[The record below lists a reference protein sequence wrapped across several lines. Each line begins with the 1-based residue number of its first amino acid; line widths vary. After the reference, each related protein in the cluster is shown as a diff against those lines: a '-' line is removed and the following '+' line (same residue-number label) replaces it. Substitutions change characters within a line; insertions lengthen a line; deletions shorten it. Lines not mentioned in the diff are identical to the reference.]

1 MRNGVV
7 SKMSQ
12 ELLEKKFTRKGSFVG
27 QASENEY
34 YVSLGEDKV
43 YALTA
48 GAFYIWSRCDGNR
61 TLKEIIENLS
71 NEANIEYKELEKP
84 VIELVNEFVNLG
96 LVE

>member
-1 MRNGVV
+1 
-7 SKMSQ
+7 MSQ
-12 ELLEKKFTRKGSFVG
+12 DLLQKKFTRKGSFVG

-34 YVSLGEDKV
+34 YVALSEDKV

-48 GAFYIWSRCDGNR
+48 GAFYIWSQCDGNK
-61 TLKEIIENLS
+61 TLKEVIENLS
-71 NEANIEYKELEKP
+71 NETNIEYGELEKP